1 MESKRNTGLYVLLS
15 VILVVAIASSAVSGV
30 AVAQVMQA
38 NKTLKK
44 MNEEKVEKTQEDNV
58 MIADQYEIK
67 STVAISDAYKNQ
79 DDSKLSETDK
89 ETLKMASDVLDEII
103 TDEMKTDYDKE
114 LAVYEWM
121 VENIS
126 SGSNSLLVTSN
137 SPEAVSTPHG
147 VLKGHNA
154 VCVGYAT
161 TFRLFMQMLDI
172 ECKVVHNNE
181 KYHSWDEVKL
191 DDDWYYVDVYSDA
204 GGTTYNNFNMT
215 DTMCERGHDWDHSF
229 WPSAVGTKYNYA
241 ILNAEKCDDLYTI
254 PEKIRKSMEEGG
266 KTMFFNIGTDED
278 GSKQSILTAMYQS
291 AMSYVGQWNSDV
303 TFSMMEGNDDE
314 YILSIYF
321 YNYNQS
327 GGESQI
333 SEDQQQ
339 KLDESMQKAF
349 EGYNGEG
356 MMNGSN
362 AGMGE
367 GVEDLTDSSMSPSMD
382 KGETGEK
389 AEKNA
394 EEITGESTEYE
405 EGK

>member
-58 MIADQYEIK
+58 MIAGQYEIK

-79 DDSKLSETDK
+79 DDSKLSEKDK

-241 ILNAEKCDDLYTI
+241 ILNAEKCDDLYAI

>member
-58 MIADQYEIK
+58 MIAGQYEIK

-241 ILNAEKCDDLYTI
+241 ILNAEKCDDLYAI

-394 EEITGESTEYE
+394 KEITGESTEYE

>member
-79 DDSKLSETDK
+79 DDSKLSEADK
-89 ETLKMASDVLDEII
+89 ETLKMASDVLNEII

-121 VENIS
+121 VKNIS

-147 VLKGHNA
+147 VLKGHSA

-266 KTMFFNIGTDED
+266 KTLFFNVGTDED

-321 YNYNQS
+321 CNYNQS
-327 GGESQI
+327 GGESQL

-349 EGYNGEG
+349 EGYAGEG
-356 MMNGSN
+356 MSAGDGSTGMMDG
-362 AGMGE
+362 AGDVTDSAISPDMGE
-367 GVEDLTDSSMSPSMD
+367 GMS
-382 KGETGEK
+382 E
-389 AEKNA
+389 
-394 EEITGESTEYE
+394 ESTEYE